1 MITFFY
7 VLSAVASLLIS
18 IVLLLMFVRAI
29 LSWFPVAD
37 DSAFSEFLFITTE
50 PFILP
55 VRALLDRIEAVRSL
69 PIDISYLVTMLL
81 LSILRTI
88 L

>member
-1 MITFFY
+1 MSAIFY
-7 VLSAVASLLIS
+7 VLSAVISLIIG

-29 LSWFPVAD
+29 FSWFPMD
-37 DSAFSEFLFITTE
+37 EESSFSEFLFITTE

-55 VRALLDRIEAVRSL
+55 VRALLDRFESVRSL

-81 LSILRTI
+81 LSILRAI